1 LKKLLIAAVLSISI
15 VIGLA
20 ACSTSGSGFM
30 LEDTKW
36 FLSSYGEQGNLI
48 SIIDGTEITA
58 TFDSAEGRV
67 SGSSGCNTY
76 FGEYEVEDDKLSISE
91 MAHTEMA
98 CLSPE
103 GVMEQEQE
111 YLFILSNAL
120 SFQADDTTL
129 TIFCS
134 SGLQLYFTTPAG
146 TQ

>member
-67 SGSSGCNTY
+67 S
-76 FGEYEVEDDKLSISE
+76 
-91 MAHTEMA
+91 MA

-134 SGLQLYFTTPAG
+134 GGLQLYFTTSAG

>member
-1 LKKLLIAAVLSISI
+1 MKKLLITAVLSISI

-20 ACSTSGSGFM
+20 ACGTSGPDSM
-30 LEDTKW
+30 LEDTEW
-36 FLSSYGEQGNLI
+36 FLSSYGEQGDLI
-48 SIIDGTEITA
+48 SVIDGTEITA
-58 TFDSAEGRV
+58 TFDSAEDRV

-76 FGEYEVEDDKLSISE
+76 FGGYEIENDKLSILE
-91 MAHTEMA
+91 MAHTERA

-134 SGLQLYFTTPAG
+134 GGLQLYFTTSAG

>member
-134 SGLQLYFTTPAG
+134 GGLQLYFTTSAG

>member
-1 LKKLLIAAVLSISI
+1 MKKLLITAVLSISL

-20 ACSTSGSGFM
+20 ACSTSGSSSA
-30 LEDTKW
+30 LDDTKW
-36 FLSSYGEQGNLI
+36 FLRSYAEPGDLI
-48 SIIDGTEITA
+48 SVIDGTEITA
-58 TFDSAEGRV
+58 TFDSAEDRV

-76 FGEYEVEDDKLSISE
+76 FGEYKVEDDKLSILE
-91 MAHTEMA
+91 MAYTERA

-120 SFQADDTTL
+120 SFQADDATL

-134 SGLQLYFTTPAG
+134 GGLQLYFTTSAG